1 MSVFTVSF
9 PHSVKEN
16 ILRYSMKRVMILGS
30 PGAGKSTLSFALSEK
45 TGIPVT
51 HLDKLFW
58 TPGWVSVSAE
68 ELDKKIESAVSEDK
82 WIIDGN
88 YSRTIPLRLERCDT
102 VIFLDYPTHVCL
114 FGVIKRIL
122 TNHGKVREDMSPG
135 CPERFDLE
143 FLKYVVGF
151 RKNQRAKILS
161 LLSSDSAAGKS
172 VYTLKNRAECR
183 RFLSELS

>member
-1 MSVFTVSF
+1 
-9 PHSVKEN
+9 
-16 ILRYSMKRVMILGS
+16 MKRVIILGS
-30 PGAGKSTLSFALSEK
+30 PGAGKSALSFALSEK

-68 ELDKKIESAVSEDK
+68 ELDKRIENAVSADE

-88 YSRTIPLRLERCDT
+88 YSRTIPMRLERCDT

-114 FGVIKRIL
+114 FGVIKRIIKYQ
-122 TNHGKVREDMSPG
+122 GKVRDDMSPG

-143 FLKYVVGF
+143 FLKYVAGF
-151 RKNQRAKILS
+151 RKKQRARILS
-161 LLSSDSAAGKS
+161 LLSSDPAFGKS
-172 VYTLKNRAECR
+172 VYILKNRAECR